1 MAGAAPSMWWMRPAG
16 AGGLPPAGLPQG
28 LGRAEKFLGETAG
41 MWQYAV
47 DVATE
52 AMLVE
57 DADVNTEPPD
67 RCHLRGETMKYR
79 YSGPTSG
86 VTLQKGEEAQEVMLH
101 TGTEVE
107 LPEEHEVHQD
117 PAGSGSPDPGRPAT
131 KTSARTSAGTDEPAA
146 KGA

>member
-1 MAGAAPSMWWMRPAG
+1 
-16 AGGLPPAGLPQG
+16 
-28 LGRAEKFLGETAG
+28 
-41 MWQYAV
+41 
-47 DVATE
+47 
-52 AMLVE
+52 
-57 DADVNTEPPD
+57 
-67 RCHLRGETMKYR
+67 MKYR

-107 LPEEHEVHQD
+107 LPEEHEYTKTLLALGHLTPVK
-117 PAGSGSPDPGRPAT
+117 PAT